1 MTTSELEI
9 LFKTHY
15 AAMCRLAVSL
25 LYDED
30 EARDVVSDVFASL
43 LDGGLAIRI
52 DNARGFLLTC
62 VRNSCINV
70 IRHKQMRERFINLY
84 STKAEPLAD
93 SPDDSLMLAELRDYI
108 NTQLPPL
115 SCRIFTL
122 RYLHDMTCQQVA
134 DAVGVSRVTVHHHL
148 SQSLEKINAYF
159 NNTKLR
165 RYGTER

>member
-15 AAMCRLAVSL
+15 AAMFRLAMSL

-30 EARDVVSDVFASL
+30 ESKDVVSDIFASL
-43 LDGGLAIRI
+43 LDGGLAIRS

-70 IRHKQMRERFINLY
+70 IRHKQMRERFMKLY
-84 STKAEPLAD
+84 SNRAEPLAD
-93 SPDDSLMLAELRDYI
+93 GPDDSLTLAELREYI
-108 NTQLPPL
+108 DNNLPPL

-122 RYLHDMTCQQVA
+122 RFLHDMTCQQVA

-159 NNTKLR
+159 NNSKR
-165 RYGTER
+165 

>member
-1 MTTSELEI
+1 MTKSELEI

-15 AAMCRLAVSL
+15 APMYRLAVSL
-25 LYDED
+25 LYDAD

-43 LDGGLAIRI
+43 LGGGMAIRS

-70 IRHKQMRERFINLY
+70 IRHKQMRERFIRLY
-84 STKAEPLAD
+84 STGAESQVD
-93 SPDDSLMLAELRDYI
+93 DPDDSMMLAELRDYI
-108 NTQLPPL
+108 DNQLPPL
-115 SCRIFTL
+115 SRRIFTL
-122 RYLHDMTCQQVA
+122 RYLRDMTCQQVA

-159 NNTKLR
+159 NNSKQ
-165 RYGTER
+165 

>member
-15 AAMCRLAVSL
+15 AAMFRLAMSL

-30 EARDVVSDVFASL
+30 ESKDVVSDVFASL
-43 LDGGLAIRI
+43 LGGGLAIRS

-70 IRHKQMRERFINLY
+70 IRHKHMRERFMKLY
-84 STKAEPLAD
+84 SNRAEPLAD
-93 SPDDSLMLAELRDYI
+93 GPDDSLTLAELREYVD
-108 NTQLPPL
+108 NNLPPL
-115 SCRIFTL
+115 SRRIFTL

-148 SQSLEKINAYF
+148 SQSMEKINAYF
-159 NNTKLR
+159 NITKR
-165 RYGTER
+165 

>member
-1 MTTSELEI
+1 MTRQETEI

-15 AAMCRLAVSL
+15 QAMYRLAMSL

-30 EARDVVSDVFASL
+30 ESKDVVSDVFASL
-43 LDGGLAIRI
+43 LDGSMTFSS

-70 IRHKQMRERFINLY
+70 IRHKRVRERFANLY
-84 STKAEPLAD
+84 STSSEPLAD
-93 SPDDSLMLAELRDYI
+93 GPDDTMMLDELRDYI
-108 NTQLPPL
+108 SKQLPPL
-115 SCRIFTL
+115 TCRIFTL
-122 RYLHDMTCQQVA
+122 RYLQDMTCQQVA

-159 NNTKLR
+159 NNSKL
-165 RYGTER
+165 

>member
-1 MTTSELEI
+1 MTKSELEI

-15 AAMCRLAVSL
+15 APMYRLAVSL

-43 LDGGLAIRI
+43 LDGGMAIRS

-62 VRNSCINV
+62 VRNGCINV

-84 STKAEPLAD
+84 SSKAEALAD
-93 SPDDSLMLAELRDYI
+93 SPDDSMMLAELREYI
-108 NTQLPPL
+108 DNHLPPL
-115 SCRIFTL
+115 SRRIFTL
-122 RYLHDMTCQQVA
+122 RYLQDMTCQQVA
-134 DAVGVSRVTVHHHL
+134 DVVGVSRTTIHHHL

-159 NNTKLR
+159 NNSKQ
-165 RYGTER
+165 

>member
-15 AAMCRLAVSL
+15 AAMFRLAMSL

-30 EARDVVSDVFASL
+30 ESKDVVSDVFASL
-43 LDGGLAIRI
+43 LGGGLAIRS

-70 IRHKQMRERFINLY
+70 IRHKQMRERFMKLY
-84 STKAEPLAD
+84 SNRAEPLAD
-93 SPDDSLMLAELRDYI
+93 GPDDSLMLNELREYI
-108 NTQLPPL
+108 DNQLPPL
-115 SCRIFTL
+115 SRRIFTL
-122 RYLHDMTCQQVA
+122 RYLQDMTCQQVA

-148 SQSLEKINAYF
+148 SQSMEKINTYF
-159 NNTKLR
+159 NNSKR
-165 RYGTER
+165 

>member
-1 MTTSELEI
+1 MTKSELEI

-15 AAMCRLAVSL
+15 AVMFRLAVSL
-25 LYDED
+25 LYDAD

-43 LDGGLAIRI
+43 LDGGLAIRS

-70 IRHKQMRERFINLY
+70 IRHKQMRERFLNLY
-84 STKAEPLAD
+84 STSVEPLAD
-93 SPDDSLMLAELRDYI
+93 NPDDSVALAELRDYI
-108 NTQLPPL
+108 NTELPPL
-115 SCRIFTL
+115 SRRIFTL
-122 RYLHDMTCQQVA
+122 RYLQDMTCQQVA

-159 NNTKLR
+159 NNTKQ
-165 RYGTER
+165 

>member
-1 MTTSELEI
+1 MTKSELEI

-15 AAMCRLAVSL
+15 AAMFRLAVSL
-25 LYDED
+25 LYDAD

-43 LDGGLAIRI
+43 LDGGIAIKS

-84 STKAEPLAD
+84 STKAEALAD
-93 SPDDSLMLAELRDYI
+93 SPDDTMMLAELRDYI
-108 NTQLPPL
+108 DTHLPPL
-115 SCRIFTL
+115 SRRIFTL
-122 RYLHDMTCQQVA
+122 RYLQDMTCQQVA
-134 DAVGVSRVTVHHHL
+134 EAVGVSRVTVHHHL

-159 NNTKLR
+159 NNSKQ
-165 RYGTER
+165 

>member
-1 MTTSELEI
+1 MTKSELEI

-15 AAMCRLAVSL
+15 AAMFRLAVSL
-25 LYDED
+25 LYDTD

-43 LDGGLAIRI
+43 LDDGLAIRT

-70 IRHKQMRERFINLY
+70 IRHKQMRERFIKFYATN
-84 STKAEPLAD
+84 AEPRVD
-93 SPDDSLMLAELRDYI
+93 GPDDSMMLAELRDYI
-108 NTQLPPL
+108 NNQLPPL
-115 SCRIFTL
+115 SRRIFTM
-122 RYLHDMTCQQVA
+122 RYLQDMTCQQVA

-159 NNTKLR
+159 NNSKQ
-165 RYGTER
+165 

>member
-15 AAMCRLAVSL
+15 AAMFCLAMSL

-30 EARDVVSDVFASL
+30 ESKDVVSDVFASL
-43 LDGGLAIRI
+43 LDGGLAIRS

-70 IRHKQMRERFINLY
+70 IRHKQMRERFMKLY
-84 STKAEPLAD
+84 SNRAEPLAD
-93 SPDDSLMLAELRDYI
+93 GPDDSLTLNELREYI
-108 NTQLPPL
+108 DNNLPPL
-115 SCRIFTL
+115 PRRIFTL
-122 RYLHDMTCQQVA
+122 RFLHDMTCQQVA

-159 NNTKLR
+159 NNSKR
-165 RYGTER
+165 

>member
-15 AAMCRLAVSL
+15 AAMFRLAMSL

-30 EARDVVSDVFASL
+30 ESKDVVSDVFASL
-43 LDGGLAIRI
+43 LDGGLAIRS

-70 IRHKQMRERFINLY
+70 IRHKQMRERFMKLY
-84 STKAEPLAD
+84 SNRAEPLAD
-93 SPDDSLMLAELRDYI
+93 GPDDSLMLNELREYI
-108 NTQLPPL
+108 DNNLPPL
-115 SCRIFTL
+115 PRRIFTL
-122 RYLHDMTCQQVA
+122 RFLHDMTCQQVA

-159 NNTKLR
+159 NNSKR
-165 RYGTER
+165 

>member
-1 MTTSELEI
+1 MTKSELEI

-15 AAMCRLAVSL
+15 TAMYRLAMSL

-43 LDGGLAIRI
+43 LDGGMAIRS

-62 VRNSCINV
+62 VRNGCINV

-84 STKAEPLAD
+84 STKAEALAD
-93 SPDDSLMLAELRDYI
+93 GPDDSITLAELRDYI
-108 NTQLPPL
+108 DTHLPPL
-115 SCRIFTL
+115 SRRIFTM
-122 RYLHDMTCQQVA
+122 RYLQDMTCQQVA
-134 DAVGVSRVTVHHHL
+134 EAVGVSRVTVHHHL

-159 NNTKLR
+159 SNN
-165 RYGTER
+165 

>member
-1 MTTSELEI
+1 MTKSELEI

-15 AAMCRLAVSL
+15 AAMFRMAMSF

-30 EARDVVSDVFASL
+30 ESKDVVSDVFASL

-70 IRHKQMRERFINLY
+70 IRHKHMRERFIKLY
-84 STKAEPLAD
+84 STCAEPLAD
-93 SPDDSLMLAELRDYI
+93 GPDDKVMLAELREYI
-108 NTQLPPL
+108 DNQLPPL
-115 SCRIFTL
+115 TRRIFTL

-134 DAVGVSRVTVHHHL
+134 EAVGVSRVTVHHHL

-159 NNTKLR
+159 NNKS
-165 RYGTER
+165 

>member
-15 AAMCRLAVSL
+15 AAMFRLAMSL

-30 EARDVVSDVFASL
+30 ESKDVVSDVFASL
-43 LDGGLAIRI
+43 LDGGLAICS

-70 IRHKQMRERFINLY
+70 IRHKQMRERFMKLY
-84 STKAEPLAD
+84 SNRAEPLAD
-93 SPDDSLMLAELRDYI
+93 GPDDSLTLNELREYI
-108 NTQLPPL
+108 DNNLPPL
-115 SCRIFTL
+115 LRRIFTL

-159 NNTKLR
+159 NNSKR
-165 RYGTER
+165 

>member
-15 AAMCRLAVSL
+15 AAMFRLAMSL

-30 EARDVVSDVFASL
+30 ESKDVVSDVFASL
-43 LDGGLAIRI
+43 LDGGLAIRS
-52 DNARGFLLTC
+52 DNARGFMLTC

-70 IRHKQMRERFINLY
+70 IRHKQMRERFMKLY
-84 STKAEPLAD
+84 SNRAEPLAD
-93 SPDDSLMLAELRDYI
+93 GPDDSLMLNELREYI
-108 NTQLPPL
+108 DNNLPPL
-115 SCRIFTL
+115 SRRIFTL

-148 SQSLEKINAYF
+148 SQSLEKINTYF
-159 NNTKLR
+159 NNSKR
-165 RYGTER
+165 

>member
-1 MTTSELEI
+1 MTKSELEI

-15 AAMCRLAVSL
+15 AAMFRLALSL
-25 LYDED
+25 LYDAD

-43 LDGGLAIRI
+43 LDGGIAIKS

-70 IRHKQMRERFINLY
+70 IRHKQMRERFIKLY
-84 STKAEPLAD
+84 ATNAEPLAD
-93 SPDDSLMLAELRDYI
+93 GPDDSITLAELREYI
-108 NTQLPPL
+108 DNQLPPL
-115 SCRIFTL
+115 SRRIFTL
-122 RYLHDMTCQQVA
+122 RYLQDMTCQQVA

-159 NNTKLR
+159 NNSKQ
-165 RYGTER
+165 

>member
-15 AAMCRLAVSL
+15 AAMFRLAMSL

-30 EARDVVSDVFASL
+30 ESKDVVSDVFASL
-43 LDGGLAIRI
+43 LDGGLAIRS

-70 IRHKQMRERFINLY
+70 IRHKQMRERFMKLY
-84 STKAEPLAD
+84 SNRAEPLAD
-93 SPDDSLMLAELRDYI
+93 GPDDSLTLAELREYI
-108 NTQLPPL
+108 DNNLPPL
-115 SCRIFTL
+115 SRRIFTL
-122 RYLHDMTCQQVA
+122 RFLHDMTCQQVA
-134 DAVGVSRVTVHHHL
+134 NAVGVSRVTVHHHL

-159 NNTKLR
+159 NNSKR
-165 RYGTER
+165 

>member
-15 AAMCRLAVSL
+15 AAMFRLAMSL

-30 EARDVVSDVFASL
+30 ESKDVVSDVFASL
-43 LDGGLAIRI
+43 LGGGLAIRS

-70 IRHKQMRERFINLY
+70 IRHKQMRERFMKLY
-84 STKAEPLAD
+84 SNRAEPLAEGT
-93 SPDDSLMLAELRDYI
+93 DDSLTLAELREYVD
-108 NTQLPPL
+108 NNLPPL
-115 SCRIFTL
+115 SRRIFTL

-134 DAVGVSRVTVHHHL
+134 ETVGVSRVTVHHHL
-148 SQSLEKINAYF
+148 SQSMEKINAYF
-159 NNTKLR
+159 NITKR
-165 RYGTER
+165 

>member
-15 AAMCRLAVSL
+15 AAMFRLAMSL

-30 EARDVVSDVFASL
+30 ESKDVVSDVFASL
-43 LDGGLAIRI
+43 LGGGLAIRS

-70 IRHKQMRERFINLY
+70 IRHKQMRERFMKLY
-84 STKAEPLAD
+84 SNRAEPLAD
-93 SPDDSLMLAELRDYI
+93 GPDDSLTLAELREYI
-108 NTQLPPL
+108 DNNLPPL
-115 SCRIFTL
+115 PRRIFTL
-122 RYLHDMTCQQVA
+122 RFLHDMTCQQVA

-159 NNTKLR
+159 NNTKQ
-165 RYGTER
+165 

>member
-1 MTTSELEI
+1 MTKSELEI

-15 AAMCRLAVSL
+15 ATMYGLAVSL
-25 LYDED
+25 LYDAD

-43 LDGGLAIRI
+43 LDGGMTIRS
-52 DNARGFLLTC
+52 DNASGFLLTC

-70 IRHKQMRERFINLY
+70 IRNKQVRERFIRLY
-84 STKAEPLAD
+84 SVKAEPLAD
-93 SPDDSLMLAELRDYI
+93 GPDDSLMLNELREYI
-108 NTQLPPL
+108 DNNLPPL
-115 SCRIFTL
+115 SRRIFTL

-159 NNTKLR
+159 NNTKQ
-165 RYGTER
+165 